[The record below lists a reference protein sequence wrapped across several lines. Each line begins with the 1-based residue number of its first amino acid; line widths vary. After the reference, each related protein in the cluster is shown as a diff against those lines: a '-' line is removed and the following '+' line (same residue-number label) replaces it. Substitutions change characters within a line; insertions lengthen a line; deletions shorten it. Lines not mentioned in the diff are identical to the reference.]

1 MCGAENFDSVVLYV
15 QRSFSL
21 LIFVKRDRRVGQYSQ
36 EKWYD
41 NFMGKLKSIDRQF
54 FISTLILIGVGLL
67 IFWSASLGLLARDS
81 ARFGSIAFKQIFMGL
96 VPGLI
101 AVFIFSRVQPD
112 FWRKYSFY
120 IFIGTLLLNVLVFIP
135 GIGLSHGGATRWL
148 LIGSFSFQPSE
159 VLKIA
164 SILYF
169 ATWLSEVKGE
179 VRTFKYGLVPLLVLL
194 SITGGILL
202 AQPDTD
208 TFVVI
213 AFGLI
218 AMFIAS
224 GARLKDF
231 LILIC
236 IGACALSLLAFTRPY
251 IMSRIMTF
259 INPAENSQGSGYQIQ
274 QSLIAIG
281 SGGLFGRGFGQSVQK
296 FNYLPEPVG
305 DSIFAVAGEEFGFVG
320 TTLLIAIFTFFALRA
335 LLLATRLA
343 SQFSS
348 LVMVGLTSYLII
360 QAFINIGS
368 MIGVIPV
375 SGITLPF
382 VSQGSSAL
390 LLSLCSVGIMLSIS
404 RYAKPYLK

>member
-1 MCGAENFDSVVLYV
+1 
-15 QRSFSL
+15 
-21 LIFVKRDRRVGQYSQ
+21 
-36 EKWYD
+36 
-41 NFMGKLKSIDRQF
+41 MGKLKSIDRQF

-81 ARFGSIAFKQIFMGL
+81 VRFGSIAFKQVFVGL
-96 VPGLI
+96 IPGLI

-169 ATWLSEVKGE
+169 ATWLSEVKDE

-213 AFGLI
+213 AFGLV

-231 LILIC
+231 LVLIC

-320 TTLLIAIFTFFALRA
+320 TTMLIAVFTFFALRA

-348 LVMVGLTSYLII
+348 LVMVGLTSYLIV

-404 RYAKPYLK
+404 RYAKPSLK